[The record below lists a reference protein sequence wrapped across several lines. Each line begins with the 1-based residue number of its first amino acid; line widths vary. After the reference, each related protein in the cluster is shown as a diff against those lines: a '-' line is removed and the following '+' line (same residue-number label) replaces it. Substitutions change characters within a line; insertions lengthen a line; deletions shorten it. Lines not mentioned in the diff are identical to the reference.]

1 MKTVALRR
9 ENFISVAAL
18 IRVNTVSLFHHDE
31 PPVVFYFFSPCYV
44 DKDCDLELVAKRI
57 SWGKFANAG
66 QVRVHNIL

>member
-1 MKTVALRR
+1 MKTVALKR

-18 IRVNTVSLFHHDE
+18 IRVNTVSLFHHNE
-31 PPVVFYFFSPCYV
+31 LPVVFFFSPCYV
-44 DKDCDLELVAKRI
+44 DKDCDLEIVAKRV